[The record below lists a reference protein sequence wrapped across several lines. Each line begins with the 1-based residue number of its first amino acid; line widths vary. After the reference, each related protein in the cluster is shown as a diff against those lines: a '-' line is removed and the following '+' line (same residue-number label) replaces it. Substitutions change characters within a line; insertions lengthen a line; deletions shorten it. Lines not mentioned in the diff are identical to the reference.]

1 MVDLKT
7 LASLPLTRVIA
18 EYVWI
23 DGNDGLRGKARVL
36 NAAPSEP
43 SDLPDWNYDGSSTNQ
58 APGQDSEVIL
68 KPQAIYPD
76 PFRGQPHIL
85 VMCDTYTPQGVP
97 LPTNKRHACAD
108 VMRRAAAE
116 EPWFG
121 LEQEYFIMNPKT
133 GRPLGWPAEGNPPAQ
148 GPYYCGVGG
157 DMMDG
162 RNIVDAHMKACIYA
176 GIKISG
182 INAEVAPGQWEYQV
196 GPAVGIEQGDML
208 WMSRYIL
215 QRCCEMRGLEV
226 NYDPKPVKGDWN
238 GTGCHANFSTLSMRK
253 EGGYKNA
260 ILPALEKLAKKH
272 KLHIESYGAGNEDRL
287 TGKHETASIDTFKW
301 GVADRGASCRVG
313 SDTMERGY
321 GYFEDRR
328 PAGNCDPYVVTRL
341 LVQTCVLD
349 E

>member
-1 MVDLKT
+1 MTDLKA
-7 LASLPLTRVIA
+7 LANLSVELCIA

-23 DGNDGLRGKARVL
+23 DGYDGLRGKARVL
-36 NAAPSEP
+36 KKAPSSP
-43 SDLPDWNYDGSSTNQ
+43 SELPDWNYDGSSTNQ
-58 APGQDSEVIL
+58 APGAESEVIL
-68 KPQAIYPD
+68 RPQAIYPD
-76 PFRGQPHIL
+76 PFRGTPNIL
-85 VMCDTYTPQGVP
+85 VMCDTYTPQGDVI
-97 LPTNKRHACAD
+97 PTNKRNACA
-108 VMRRAAAE
+108 AAMEAVEAE

-133 GRPLGWPAEGNPPAQ
+133 GRPLGWPAVGDPPAQ

-157 DMMDG
+157 EKMDG
-162 RNIVDAHMKACIYA
+162 RDIVDAHMKACIYA

-182 INAEVAPGQWEYQV
+182 VNAEVAPGQWEYQV

-238 GTGCHANFSTLSMRK
+238 GTGCHANFSTKTMR
-253 EGGYKNA
+253 EPGGYEKA
-260 ILPALEKLAKKH
+260 IIPALDKLGLKH
-272 KLHIESYGAGNEDRL
+272 AEHIAAYGDGNEERL
-287 TGKHETASIDTFKW
+287 TGKHETASINTYRW

-313 SDTMERGY
+313 NDTAEQGY

-328 PAGNCDPYVVTRL
+328 PAGNCDPYTVTRL
-341 LVQTCVLD
+341 LVQTCLLD
-349 E
+349 D